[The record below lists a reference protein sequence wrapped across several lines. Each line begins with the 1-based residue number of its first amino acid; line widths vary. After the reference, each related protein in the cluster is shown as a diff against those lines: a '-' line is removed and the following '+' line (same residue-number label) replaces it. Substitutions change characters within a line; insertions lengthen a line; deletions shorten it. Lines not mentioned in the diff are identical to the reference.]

1 MQPES
6 LELSHSDGPPLP
18 SGRESFVPPLRSAGQ
33 QRDRLL
39 KQIVTDPVTEERTGM
54 RLRGDV
60 GSEERAAVGGVVPPY
75 VHVSGVD
82 GCTDRAITGD
92 SADLERTNSGEVRRD
107 ADVIAR
113 TATWSSRSLSSTAP
127 SPPMMVIIS
136 LERRSASTSAL
147 VGAAGPVGQGED
159 PVGVCLQVDEGE

>member
-6 LELSHSDGPPLP
+6 LELSHPDGPPLP

-39 KQIVTDPVTEERTGM
+39 RQIVTDPVTEERTGI

-60 GSEERAAVGGVVPPY
+60 GSEEGAAVGGVVPPY

-82 GCTDRAITGD
+82 GCTAVPSREILWISNGPI
-92 SADLERTNSGEVRRD
+92 RGRRGE
-107 ADVIAR
+107 
-113 TATWSSRSLSSTAP
+113 T
-127 SPPMMVIIS
+127 PP
-136 LERRSASTSAL
+136 
-147 VGAAGPVGQGED
+147 
-159 PVGVCLQVDEGE
+159 